1 MYTVAQESNLTSMKI
16 NYGKLTPSNI
26 YNSSC
31 LEFVPLP
38 SKGGD
43 PICGL
48 SRSFWYNLET
58 EGEIKLVRIRKAG
71 QIRGRLLLPVAQALE
86 TVKRLSK
93 GKAKHVGGNGR
104 PKKIAPTDS
113 YQVSE
118 TKPV

>member
-1 MYTVAQESNLTSMKI
+1 MRIT
-16 NYGKLTPSNI
+16 YGKLTHTNT

-86 TVKRLSK
+86 TVKRLSND
-93 GKAKHVGGNGR
+93 KAKHVGGNGR
-104 PKKIAPTDS
+104 PKKIVPIDPNLESGSKSA
-113 YQVSE
+113 
-118 TKPV
+118 

>member
-1 MYTVAQESNLTSMKI
+1 MRIT
-16 NYGKLTPSNI
+16 YGKSTNTNT

-48 SRSFWYNLET
+48 SRSFWYSLESQ
-58 EGEIKLVRIRKAG
+58 GEIKLVRIRKPG
-71 QIRGRLLLPVAQALE
+71 QLRGRLLLPIRQALA
-86 TVKRLSK
+86 TIKRLSK

-104 PKKIAPTDS
+104 PKKIVTINPSTETDS
-113 YQVSE
+113 KSA
-118 TKPV
+118 

>member
-1 MYTVAQESNLTSMKI
+1 MRIT
-16 NYGKLTPSNI
+16 YGKLKPTNS

-48 SRSFWYNLET
+48 SRSFWYSLET
-58 EGEIKLVRIRKAG
+58 IGEIKLVRIRKGG
-71 QIRGRLLLPVAQALE
+71 QLRGRLLLPVPQALA
-86 TVKRLSK
+86 TIKRLSK

-104 PKKIAPTDS
+104 PRKTLQLVPELTDERKS
-113 YQVSE
+113 S
-118 TKPV
+118 